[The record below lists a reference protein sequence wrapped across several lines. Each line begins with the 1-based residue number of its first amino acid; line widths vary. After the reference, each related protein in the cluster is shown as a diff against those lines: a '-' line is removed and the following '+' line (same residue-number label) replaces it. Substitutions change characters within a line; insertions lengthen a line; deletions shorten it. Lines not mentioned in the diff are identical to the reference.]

1 MQKGK
6 HNPCEPHTRVHL
18 LPVQPHHR
26 LLALYALSDVVL
38 DSLPTS
44 GCTTTR
50 EALPPSSTDRRDP
63 RQGCPRLRVCSV
75 REAVPTHAA
84 VPLSVHL
91 QPNSHTLLCQR
102 PLSISATNARSSHG
116 GGVSFAAR
124 LALASGRSHRSSY
137 CTLGASHACTLLG
150 VSRCHSK
157 ARPYQSPEVALP
169 KQRRPSIQCTCS
181 LGTNER
187 QFCPLDG
194 FTLFSCHSDGQ
205 LCSHHGSPHAACFA
219 GARNGPEGSHAKKQS
234 QDEP

>member
-84 VPLSVHL
+84 VPLSVHP
-91 QPNSHTLLCQR
+91 QPNSHTLLPTSTLHLGHKRPIIPWRRRLIRCPTRPRQR
-102 PLSISATNARSSHG
+102 TKSSILLLHTRSQSRVHPLGSLSLPFQSSTLPKPG
-116 GGVSFAAR
+116 GGAAQAAA
-124 LALASGRSHRSSY
+124 ALHPVHVLTRHERASILPARRIHS
-137 CTLGASHACTLLG
+137 LL
-150 VSRCHSK
+150 V
-157 ARPYQSPEVALP
+157 
-169 KQRRPSIQCTCS
+169 
-181 LGTNER
+181 
-187 QFCPLDG
+187 PL
-194 FTLFSCHSDGQ
+194 
-205 LCSHHGSPHAACFA
+205 
-219 GARNGPEGSHAKKQS
+219 
-234 QDEP
+234 